1 MHKSMRICVW
11 WFLEFLFFEGKKR
24 NKKPLKKSRPQALSH
39 TARHFFG
46 RPPGW
51 VLC

>member
-1 MHKSMRICVW
+1 MRVYTLL
-11 WFLEFLFFEGKKR
+11 FFEFSFFEGKKR
-24 NKKPLKKSRPQALSH
+24 NKKPLKKSRPQAPSH

-51 VLC
+51 LLYY